1 MLATA
6 QIYQFFNKKNILKE
20 FFYQQHKKIHK
31 FPQEHSIDTKT
42 DKHKKKSI
50 NLENKKLSLTL
61 PLISNTGCLNTM
73 G

>member
-20 FFYQQHKKIHK
+20 FFYQQHKKIYK

-42 DKHKKKSI
+42 DKHKKI
-50 NLENKKLSLTL
+50 NKFGK
-61 PLISNTGCLNTM
+61 
-73 G
+73 